1 MITHHKCSKCP
12 FKMFPELKNLLLNL
26 FMIFY
31 SMLHVFSNC
40 YNNYFDRRRKFPPPF
55 FVLFINISVFS
66 LTLNLDRDSCR
77 IIIQLNYFDLSSH
90 LKVLQN
96 RLKHNRVEF
105 QFVDFFSLTSYSNE
119 LPIVRSK
126 IYIDS
131 NYFM

>member
-1 MITHHKCSKCP
+1 
-12 FKMFPELKNLLLNL
+12 
-26 FMIFY
+26 
-31 SMLHVFSNC
+31 MLHVFSNC
-40 YNNYFDRRRKFPPPF
+40 YNNYFDRRRKFFPPF
-55 FVLFINISVFS
+55 FVSFINISVFS

-77 IIIQLNYFDLSSH
+77 KIIQLNYFDLSSH